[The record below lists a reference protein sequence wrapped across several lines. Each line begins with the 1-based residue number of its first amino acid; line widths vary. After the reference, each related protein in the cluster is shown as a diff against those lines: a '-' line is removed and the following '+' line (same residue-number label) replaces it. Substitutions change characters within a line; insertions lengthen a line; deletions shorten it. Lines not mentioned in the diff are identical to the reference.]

1 MNQAASALMT
11 LLLALLVS
19 WAQPLFAQSKSESQP
34 QEASQTADYQA
45 AGELSGELASVG
57 SDSLANLM
65 MLWAETFKQLYP
77 KVTINI
83 KSTGSATAP
92 PALALGS
99 ADIGPMSRLMNEQ
112 EIHEFEASLK
122 YKPIPIAVAI
132 DALAV
137 FVHPD
142 NPLAGLSLQQLDAV
156 FADKPTCGAD
166 NPVRLWGQL
175 GLKGDWS
182 SADIELYGR
191 NSISGTH
198 QHFQRH
204 ALCEGDFR
212 AEITELPGSASVV
225 RAVSRSRYGMAY
237 SALGYADALVR
248 VLPLARNDGQPFV
261 AATQDNAINGS
272 YPLARLLYIYVN
284 HDPAQPWNPLQ
295 QEFIR
300 MVLARQGQE
309 QVVRAGFAALPMA
322 VASRELQKLASP

>member
-1 MNQAASALMT
+1 MTQTDSALILIPLT
-11 LLLALLVS
+11 LLLS
-19 WAQPLFAQSKSESQP
+19 WAQPAIAQPKPEP
-34 QEASQTADYQA
+34 QA
-45 AGELSGELASVG
+45 AAESAEYHAVGNLKGELSSVG

-65 MLWAETFKQLYP
+65 ILWAETFKQLYP
-77 KVTINI
+77 DVTINI

-99 ADIGPMSRLMNEQ
+99 ADIGPMSRLMNEE
-112 EIHEFEASLK
+112 EIHEFESSLA

-142 NPLAGLSLQQLDAV
+142 NPLEGLSLQQLDAV
-156 FADKPTCGAD
+156 FALAPTCGA
-166 NPVRLWGQL
+166 NGPVRTWGQL
-175 GLKGDWS
+175 GLSGEWS
-182 SADIELYGR
+182 SAGIELFGR

-204 ALCEGDFR
+204 ALCDGDFR
-212 AEITELPGSASVV
+212 TDISELPGSASVV
-225 RAVSRSRYGMAY
+225 RAVSQSRHGMAY
-237 SALGYADALVR
+237 SALGYADDSVR
-248 VLPLARNDGQPFV
+248 VLPLARHDGQAFV
-261 AATQDNAINGS
+261 AATQDNALNGS

-309 QVVRAGFAALPMA
+309 QVVRAGFAALPA
-322 VASRELQKLASP
+322 TVAARELQKLDSP